1 MASIAPTSEGRSIV
15 ACWATW
21 ALPAKVTRPTSML
34 LGQLAQEASSPLPAR
49 PTMRVGLTSFTRMLS
64 DTSIASMI
72 VDLAQGSV
80 TGAVGRAT
88 ASSSTRQCQQEQCR
102 RNVPP
107 PLAAR
112 RLANDAQAAEPQRR
126 LAPSTQQPQVQR
138 RQQGQRQHQ
147 PQVLRPQEVHLRRR
161 AHHESADPWRA
172 QSTHGLGRTS
182 IEHGFWRK
190 RSAMSHANER
200 FLSPRAFRLGRHH
213 GVDPRT
219 RPNRFS
225 VRLNACGL
233 RTTAAR

>member
-1 MASIAPTSEGRSIV
+1 MSEGRSIV

-21 ALPAKVTRPTSML
+21 ALPAKVTMPTSML
-34 LGQLAQEASSPLPAR
+34 LGQLVQEALCRFLRRHHAR
-49 PTMRVGLTSFTRMLS
+49 RLDVLHAHAQRHVDRQHDRGPCPGQRHRRGRTRQ
-64 DTSIASMI
+64 
-72 VDLAQGSV
+72 AQQQE
-80 TGAVGRAT
+80 A
-88 ASSSTRQCQQEQCR
+88 QCQQEECR
-102 RNVPP
+102 RNVPS
-107 PLAAR
+107 PLATRRPASDAR
-112 RLANDAQAAEPQRR
+112 RCQTQRR
-126 LAPSTQQPQVQR
+126 FAPSTQQPQVQR
-138 RQQGQRQHQ
+138 RQQGQRQHH
-147 PQVLRPQEVHLRRR
+147 PQVLGPQEVHLRRC
-161 AHHESADPWRA
+161 AQHNSADPRRR
-172 QSTHGLGRTS
+172 QCTHGLGRTS